1 MKIVAVLDST
11 FAIRKRI
18 KALAAKAN
26 IEVVEVV
33 RPEQLISL
41 LNASNEIGLVISEL
55 EFRPED
61 GFEIINKIKASA
73 GTTPVMILTAENR
86 RLSFVKAMQIG
97 VTDYVLKPFDGEYL
111 MKRIISL
118 MEAGHECRHSDD
130 GKTASLKIDSPSV
143 DLNSYLDKEFKKASK
158 GNYPVSVVLSVIT
171 DPENKLAA
179 ALENRQH
186 QILNLMPTYF
196 SEVLFDT
203 DIFVSYGPRTYI
215 GVFPFCGSENQ
226 GLISVKLHQ
235 VFQDFKREND
245 IENTIQLIS
254 VFSSHPEDG
263 YDRDMLLQVLNER
276 LAAAVR

>member
-1 MKIVAVLDST
+1 MKLVAVLDST

-111 MKRIISL
+111 MKRIITL
-118 MEAGHECRHSDD
+118 MEAEHGCRHSDD
-130 GKTASLKIDSPSV
+130 GKTASLKIDGPSV

-171 DPENKLAA
+171 DPENKLVA
-179 ALENRQH
+179 ALENRQN
-186 QILNLMPTYF
+186 QILNLIPTYF

-235 VFQDFKREND
+235 VFQNFKRDND